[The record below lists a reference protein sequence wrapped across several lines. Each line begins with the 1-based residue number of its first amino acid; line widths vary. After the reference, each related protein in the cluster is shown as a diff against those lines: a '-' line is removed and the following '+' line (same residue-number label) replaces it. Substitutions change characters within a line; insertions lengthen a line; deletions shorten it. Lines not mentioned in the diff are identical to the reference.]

1 MENNTTILVIN
12 PGSTSTKIGVF
23 KNETPVFEKNFHHNI
38 DELQAYPTVLEQVS
52 YRKNLILDTLKE
64 DNFDLNS
71 LDLIMAR
78 GGLLK
83 PMPSGVYKVNEPM
96 LNDLIH
102 NKRKHASNLAAVIGH
117 ELGKDLGIEAYIA
130 DPVVVDELQDVARVS
145 GHPLFERTSIF
156 HALNTKAIGRK
167 FAKTTDKSY
176 EDLNLIIVHMGGGV
190 TVGAHQK
197 GRVIEV
203 NQGIDGEGPFSPERS
218 GSLPVGD
225 LVRLC
230 YSGEYSQDDVLKMIV
245 GNGGVSAFLETND
258 MRAVEKMVEE
268 GDKKAKLIL
277 DAMIYQI
284 SKLIG
289 AQAVAL
295 KGQVDGILLTGG
307 VAYSDYV
314 TSEIKAQVSF
324 LGNVHRYPG
333 ENELEALA
341 FNGVRIINGEAT
353 PKVYPPVVK

>member
-1 MENNTTILVIN
+1 MENKTTILVIN

-23 KNETPVFEKNFHHNI
+23 ENNTSIFEKNFHHNI
-38 DELQAYPTVLEQVS
+38 EELNQYPSVLEQVS
-52 YRKNLILDTLKE
+52 YRKALILNTLKE
-64 DNFDLNS
+64 DGFNLQT

-83 PMPSGVYKVNEPM
+83 PMPSGVYKVNSPM
-96 LNDLIH
+96 LHDLIH
-102 NKRKHASNLAAVIGH
+102 NKRKHASNLAAVIGY
-117 ELGKDLGIEAYIA
+117 EIGQDLNIDAYIA

-145 GHPLFERTSIF
+145 GHPNFERTSIF

-167 FAKTTDKSY
+167 YAQSINKAY

-190 TVGAHQK
+190 TVGAHKK
-197 GRVIEV
+197 GQVIDV

-218 GSLPVGD
+218 GSLPAGD

-230 YSGEYSQDDVLKMIV
+230 FSGEYTQEDVLKMIV

-258 MRAVEKMVEE
+258 MRLVEKMVEE
-268 GDKKAKLIL
+268 GHAKAKLIL

-289 AQAVAL
+289 AQAVTL
-295 KGQVDGILLTGG
+295 KGNIDGILLTGG
-307 VAYSDYV
+307 VAFSDYV
-314 TSEIKAQVSF
+314 TTEITNQVSF
-324 LGNVHRYPG
+324 LGEVHRYPG

-341 FNGVRIINGEAT
+341 FNGHRVLLGSAT
-353 PKVYPPVVK
+353 PKVYPPQK

>member
-1 MENNTTILVIN
+1 MENKYTILVIN

-23 KNETPVFEKNFHHNI
+23 ENQTSILEKNFHHDI
-38 DELQAYPTVLEQVS
+38 EELKQYPSVQEQVV
-52 YRKNLILDTLKE
+52 YRKKLIVDTLTQEGFNLK
-64 DNFDLNS
+64 D
-71 LDLIMAR
+71 LDLVMAR

-83 PMPSGVYKVNEPM
+83 PMPSGVYKVNEAM
-96 LNDLIH
+96 LKDLIY

-117 ELGKDLGIEAYIA
+117 EIAQDLNLEAYIA
-130 DPVVVDELQDVARVS
+130 DPVVVDELQDIARIS
-145 GHPLFERTSIF
+145 GHPNFARTSIF

-167 FAKTTDKSY
+167 YAQSINTTY
-176 EDLNLIIVHMGGGV
+176 EDLNLIIVHMGGGI

-197 GRVIEV
+197 GQVIDV

-230 YSGEYSQDDVLKMIV
+230 YSGGYSQEDVLKMIV
-245 GNGGVSAFLETND
+245 GQGGVSAFLGTND
-258 MRAVEKMVEE
+258 MRTVEKMVEE
-268 GDKKAKLIL
+268 GDQKAKLIL

-289 AQAVAL
+289 AKAVTL

-307 VAYSDYV
+307 VAYSKYV
-314 TSEIKAQVSF
+314 TSEINAQVSF
-324 LGNVHRYPG
+324 LGHVHVYPG

-341 FNGVRIINGEAT
+341 FNGLRVLTGKAT
-353 PKVYPPVVK
+353 PKIYPAQQ

>member
-1 MENNTTILVIN
+1 MENKSNILVIN

-23 KNETPVFEKNFHHNI
+23 QNNNVVLEKNFHHNI
-38 DELQAYPTVLEQVS
+38 EDLKQYTSVEDQVV
-52 YRKNLILDTLKE
+52 YRKQLIVDTLEKE
-64 DNFDLNS
+64 GFNLKS

-83 PMPSGVYKVNEPM
+83 PMPSGIYKVNDDM
-96 LNDLIH
+96 LNDLIY

-117 ELGKDLGIEAYIA
+117 EIGKDLNIDAYIA

-145 GHPLFERTSIF
+145 GHPDFERTSIF
-156 HALNTKAIGRK
+156 HALNTKAVGRK
-167 FAKTTDKSY
+167 FAQSIQDTY
-176 EDLNLIIVHMGGGV
+176 ENLNLIIVHMGGGI
-190 TVGAHQK
+190 TVGAHK
-197 GRVIEV
+197 NGKVIDV

-218 GSLPVGD
+218 GSLPSGD

-230 YSGEYSQDDVLKMIV
+230 FSGKRTQEDILKMIV
-245 GNGGVSAFLETND
+245 GDGGVSAFLGTND
-258 MRAVEKMVEE
+258 MRTVEKMVEE
-268 GDKKAKLIL
+268 GDTHAQLIL

-295 KGQVDGILLTGG
+295 KGKIDGILLTGG
-307 VAYSDYV
+307 VAHSKYV
-314 TSEIKAQVSF
+314 TQEIKKQVSF
-324 LGNVHRYPG
+324 LSQIHVYPG

-341 FNGVRIINGEAT
+341 FNGYRILT
-353 PKVYPPVVK
+353 QDTLPKTYPPE